1 MGGSI
6 RWLTVVSGD
15 RSSTTM
21 RSRRTASSASA
32 RRFASGITAPVGL
45 WNVGTTY
52 RNAGE
57 TLAIDRVRA
66 SIRTPS
72 GPTGTGTV
80 HAPTAR
86 IASSAPM

>member
-6 RWLTVVSGD
+6 RRLTVVSGA

-45 WNVGTTY
+45 WNVGTHVQE
-52 RNAGE
+52 RG
-57 TLAIDRVRA
+57 
-66 SIRTPS
+66 
-72 GPTGTGTV
+72 
-80 HAPTAR
+80 
-86 IASSAPM
+86 